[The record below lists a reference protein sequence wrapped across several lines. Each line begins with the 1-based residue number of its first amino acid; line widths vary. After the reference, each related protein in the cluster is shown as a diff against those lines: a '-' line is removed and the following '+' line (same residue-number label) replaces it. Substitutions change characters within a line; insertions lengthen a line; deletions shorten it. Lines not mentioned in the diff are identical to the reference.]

1 MITFLFTLLTG
12 FVLGLLYSRGKANP
26 ILTAKEDLR
35 SMGNRLSNWA
45 VSIFKPDREAGK
57 NRDQRHFPRL

>member
-1 MITFLFTLLTG
+1 
-12 FVLGLLYSRGKANP
+12 
-26 ILTAKEDLR
+26 
-35 SMGNRLSNWA
+35 MGNRLSNWA